1 MTLLSIPSLVEKLS
15 LHWKLARV
23 WAPQELF
30 EFSGPERVRVSLSR
44 IKAVLER
51 SRDLCKRA

>member
-15 LHWKLARV
+15 PHWKLARV

-30 EFSGPERVRVSLSR
+30 ELSGLERVPLSFSK